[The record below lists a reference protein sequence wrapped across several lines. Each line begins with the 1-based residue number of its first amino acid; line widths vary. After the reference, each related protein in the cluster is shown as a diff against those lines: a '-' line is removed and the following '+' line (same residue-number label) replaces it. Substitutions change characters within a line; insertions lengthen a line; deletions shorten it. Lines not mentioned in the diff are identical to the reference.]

1 MIVFPNAKI
10 NLGLQIIAK
19 RPDGFHN
26 IDSVF
31 YPVGWEDVLEI
42 IPSTSS
48 GENNKVS
55 FSQSGIISTSGAEEN
70 LVVKAYKLMD
80 ATLDLPPVK
89 IHLHKTIPT
98 GAGLGGG
105 SADAAFTLKCI
116 NELFELH
123 LSEDQLLNYA
133 RKLGSDCAF
142 FIKNKPIAASE
153 RGDVFSPLSLNL
165 SAYSMLFVWPGIH
178 SNTAQAF
185 QKIKP
190 ERPKMRSEEICA
202 LPLQEWKQYLKN
214 DFESA
219 LFSSHPELNSIK
231 EMLYEKGALY
241 ASMSGSG
248 SALFGIFENSLP
260 DFNFASNYLVKKIIP
275 Q

>member
-10 NLGLQIIAK
+10 NLGLQITEK

-31 YPVGWEDVLEI
+31 YPIAWEDALEI
-42 IPSTSS
+42 IPSTGS
-48 GENNKVS
+48 GENKVE
-55 FSQSGIISTSGAEEN
+55 FTHSGIISTSGAEEN
-70 LVVKAYKLMD
+70 LVVKAYRLLD
-80 ATLDLPPVK
+80 AELDLPSVK

-116 NELFELH
+116 NELFDIKLN
-123 LSEDQLLNYA
+123 EDQLLNFA

-142 FIKNKPIAASE
+142 FIKNKPVLASE
-153 RGDVFSPLSLNL
+153 RGDVFSPISLNL
-165 SAYSMLFVWPGIH
+165 STYSMLIVWPGIH
-178 SNTAQAF
+178 SNTAQAY

-190 ERPKMRSEEICA
+190 EQPAMRCEEICA
-202 LPLQEWKQYLKN
+202 LPLHEWKQYLKN

-219 LFSSHPELNSIK
+219 ILSSHPELNSIK
-231 EMLYEKGALY
+231 ELLYEKGALY

-248 SALFGIFENSLP
+248 SALFGIFENALP
-260 DFNFASNYLVKKIIP
+260 VFNFPSTYLVKKIVP
-275 Q
+275 E